1 MALGFVELSYLPDVD
16 ADLVDPTS
24 CHAVRINGPV
34 YKLVAINAA
43 MLGEYRATGLGF
55 EVCCERL
62 VARGLELLLI
72 ASGTVTVITGLWA
85 LCPAG
90 TVAIAV
96 SMVAVIAAIIAAA
109 VSAIAAVTAII
120 ATAAAAVSA
129 LCPTGMGIV
138 AVSATSAVVT
148 AIIAMAAA
156 AVSALCPTGMGI
168 AAVSATSA
176 VVTAIVSAIAAIA
189 AIIAMAAVAAVA
201 GMVVEAASTVGPLI
215 GRHFKMISRGR
226 RGRIE
231 RIFWPLRTADVVVV
245 ELVETEIEKQE
256 IGKSTEGCLFFIR
269 LTR

>member
-1 MALGFVELSYLPDVD
+1 
-16 ADLVDPTS
+16 
-24 CHAVRINGPV
+24 
-34 YKLVAINAA
+34 

-148 AIIAMAAA
+148 AI
-156 AVSALCPTGMGI
+156 
-168 AAVSATSA
+168 
-176 VVTAIVSAIAAIA
+176 VSAIAAIA

-245 ELVETEIEKQE
+245 ELVETEIEKPE